1 MRVAMVRLSRG
12 KRKIRSSLDI
22 RMHCADRWGMTS
34 AKIQS
39 GAKPA
44 RNPIIE
50 AVLDQL
56 AAGVPMEEVK
66 RRYNLTQRDI
76 IQAAMYG
83 VAELRE
89 EYMTLLARKH
99 LKPR

>member
-1 MRVAMVRLSRG
+1 
-12 KRKIRSSLDI
+12 
-22 RMHCADRWGMTS
+22 MTS
-34 AKIQS
+34 AKKQA
-39 GAKPA
+39 GTRTV

-66 RRYNLTQRDI
+66 QRFNLSQRDI

-89 EYMTLLARKH
+89 EYLKLLVDKH
-99 LKPR
+99 LKSK

>member
-1 MRVAMVRLSRG
+1 
-12 KRKIRSSLDI
+12 
-22 RMHCADRWGMTS
+22 MTS
-34 AKIQS
+34 GK
-39 GAKPA
+39 KPA
-44 RNPIIE
+44 GTRPVRNPIIE

-66 RRYNLTQRDI
+66 QRFNLSQRDI

-89 EYMTLLARKH
+89 EYMKLLVAKH
-99 LKPR
+99 LKSK